1 MLHRSWSLA
10 MLTPR
15 QRLLLLTPLALVVLP
30 FLVWPAL
37 FGLVASF
44 TNYAPLHANIH
55 LVGFHNYL
63 AVLHDQLFTRSISNV
78 LWMTVVAV
86 PAELAG
92 GLTLAYALR
101 RPFRGRG

>member
-1 MLHRSWSLA
+1 

-15 QRLLLLTPLALVVLP
+15 QRLLLLTPLALVILP

-37 FGLVASF
+37 FGFVASF
-44 TNYAPLHANIH
+44 TNYAPLRANLH

-63 AVLHDQLFTRSISNV
+63 AVLRDQLFTRSISNI
-78 LWMTVVAV
+78 LWMTVIAV

-92 GLTLAYALR
+92 GLAIAYALR
-101 RPFRGRG
+101 RPFRGRGLLRVKS